1 MEVSSTD
8 KDSSDSSLNLQ
19 LVETQQPEQDNNK
32 WAAKLRDIPKDK
44 IKFASSS
51 SNSPLPPSRPSLDES
66 IIIEDSP
73 VGVKNI
79 SIIDVSDSSINLK
92 DDLNLVLDESN
103 NGTSDTP
110 KHVISDSPMSE
121 VLAPN
126 NLLYQDCHNIDNVID
141 NDEDVQ
147 SMKEGD
153 VCGLLDYAAGKDV
166 R

>member
-1 MEVSSTD
+1 MDISSTD
-8 KDSSDSSLNLQ
+8 KESPDSSFQLQ
-19 LVETQQPEQDNNK
+19 LTETQQTQEQEQDK

-73 VGVKNI
+73 IGVKNI
-79 SIIDVSDSSINLK
+79 SVIDVSDSSINLK

-103 NGTSDTP
+103 GTP

-153 VCGLLDYAAGKDV
+153 VCGLLEYAAGKDV
-166 R
+166 RYK